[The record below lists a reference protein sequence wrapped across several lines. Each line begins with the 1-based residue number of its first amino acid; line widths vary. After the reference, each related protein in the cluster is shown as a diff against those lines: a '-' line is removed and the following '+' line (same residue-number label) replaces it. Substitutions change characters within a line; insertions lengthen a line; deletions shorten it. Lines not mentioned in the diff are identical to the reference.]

1 MTALAS
7 SDVTVAINPQDRNI
21 LGRIKMNVGMISF
34 GDGALT
40 YPFGGIE
47 MPAIGSFGMNK
58 EITNL
63 QILDSADGL
72 VYKYDQA
79 NRKIRVF
86 APAPPVVFEET
97 VTVTD
102 DVGTLRYPAAF
113 IMYVGSGNA
122 GYKVIPGGLV
132 PVTGTVAVSTFAAGV
147 RPTLTFLAGDSVT
160 SCNVTYIT
168 QAWKEIF
175 DNIVYAKMT
184 AGVRVTGHA
193 DLTFTAGTPDTV
205 DLGELAVGIQTIMWD
220 DNATYKACKALYLG
234 EDPATTECAVDFSN
248 ASGDTRLSFKEEDTV
263 DAATDSI
270 YCTYIRKPS
279 SGFVADRF
287 IEEDDLIPSTDVVTL
302 SSGGICSN
310 ALLFGTAGDFPG
322 PTTKFANLIRS
333 AGAVSTTATL
343 IQATKR
349 CIYQNSFTLGSD
361 HADGDHLKL
370 SYIYGAECEIPGLVP
385 IEIMDGTIISATA
398 LRTMV
403 WGR

>member
-7 SDVTVAINPQDRNI
+7 SDVTVSINPSDRNI
-21 LGRIKMNVGMISF
+21 LGRIKMNAGTIAF

-58 EITNL
+58 EMTNL

-72 VYKYDQA
+72 VYKYDQT

-97 VTVTD
+97 VTVTNN
-102 DVGTLRYPAAF
+102 VGTLRYPAAF
-113 IMYVGSGNA
+113 IMYVGSSNA

-147 RPTLTFLAGDSVT
+147 RPTLTFLGGDSVA
-160 SCNVTYIT
+160 SCSVTYVT

-184 AGVRVTGHA
+184 AGVRVIGHA
-193 DLTFTAGTPDTV
+193 DLTFTAATPDTI
-205 DLGELAVGIQTIMWD
+205 DLGELAVAIQTIMWD

-248 ASGDTRLSFKEEDTV
+248 ASGDTRLSFREEDTV

-270 YCTYIRKPS
+270 YCTYIRKPA

-287 IEEDDLIPSTDVVTL
+287 VEEDDLTPSTDVVTL
-302 SSGGICSN
+302 SSGGVCSN

-322 PTTKFANLIRS
+322 PTTGFANLIRS
-333 AGAVSTTATL
+333 AGAVGAAATL
-343 IQATKR
+343 IQATKL
-349 CIYQNSFTLGSD
+349 CIYENTFTLGSD
-361 HADGDHLKL
+361 HADTAHLKP
-370 SYIYGAECEIPGLVP
+370 SYLYGEITEIPGLVP
-385 IEIMDGTIISATA
+385 LEIIDGTIISATT
-398 LRTMV
+398 LRAMV